1 MENLFQFGKFIV
13 QLKEKRY
20 KMNNLHLKQDLSSH
34 QLAVLNSELE
44 AHKKSPLIAYLLW
57 FFFGG
62 LGAHR
67 YYLGNIGMGIAMTLT
82 LGGLGIW
89 AFIDV
94 FFINGRLKEINQQT
108 ESDLIMK
115 IKAMD
120 SQRMAG

>member
-1 MENLFQFGKFIV
+1 
-13 QLKEKRY
+13 
-20 KMNNLHLKQDLSSH
+20 MNNLHLKQDLSSH

-57 FFFGG
+57 FFLGG

-82 LGGLGIW
+82 FGGLGIW
-89 AFIDV
+89 ALIDV

-120 SQRMAG
+120 TQRMAG